1 MKAYAAWLAAIA
13 LVAALDVAAAAA
25 ALWMLGGYTL
35 TLPMAKGRSAMNY
48 EWVFLGAVWFLGL
61 LCIVT
66 LGIALS
72 DLMQI

>member
-1 MKAYAAWLAAIA
+1 M
-13 LVAALDVAAAAA
+13 
-25 ALWMLGGYTL
+25 
-35 TLPMAKGRSAMNY
+35 SY
-48 EWVFLGAVWFLGL
+48 EWVLLGVVGFLML

>member
-1 MKAYAAWLAAIA
+1 MTK
-13 LVAALDVAAAAA
+13 
-25 ALWMLGGYTL
+25 
-35 TLPMAKGRSAMNY
+35 
-48 EWVFLGAVWFLGL
+48 FLGVVCFLVL

>member
-1 MKAYAAWLAAIA
+1 
-13 LVAALDVAAAAA
+13 
-25 ALWMLGGYTL
+25 
-35 TLPMAKGRSAMNY
+35 MNY
-48 EWVFLGAVWFLGL
+48 EWVFLGVVGSLVL

>member
-35 TLPMAKGRSAMNY
+35 TLPMTKGRSAMNY